1 MFVSVKLFPI
11 VVIAV
16 LTVLLGILLRATLK
30 QGEKADRLL
39 FLIYKSEREGLTW
52 SDRDNYSH
60 LLESLEEQGYIASEE
75 DPTDDDTT
83 EIPHRIY
90 TLTKLGR
97 ERAEELLS
105 LAGT

>member
-1 MFVSVKLFPI
+1 MFVSGKLAPI
-11 VVIAV
+11 IVIAI
-16 LTVLLGILLRATLK
+16 LTVLCGLFLRATYK
-30 QGEKADRLL
+30 HGERNDRLL
-39 FLIYKSEREGLTW
+39 RLIYESEREGFAW

-60 LLESLEEQGYIASEE
+60 LLESLEEQGYITSEE